1 MNRIRYLLIAA
12 AALISTAAA
21 AQTNDIVERKYWLD
35 GDITQAQDLAPDHAN
50 IDISALKPGIHS
62 LSVRVQDK
70 AGLWSSQVAKYFI
83 VPFVSND
90 VTGKTIKEHQYWID
104 GNLQAAVTSTSK
116 PQPISISSLNAG
128 LHTFTV
134 RVQDQAGTWSSQVAK
149 CFIKPYTEISVGD
162 KEIVKHQ
169 YWIDGK
175 LEAQLT
181 QGDPIELITIE
192 GLNPGLHSLTVRV
205 MDNTGVW
212 SSQVAK
218 YFIKPYTEI
227 SVGDKEIVKHQYWI
241 DGKIEARV
249 TQEQQPSTID
259 IQTLKPGLHSF
270 TVRVKDNTG
279 MWSSQ
284 VAKYFIVPTAETSV
298 GDKSIVL
305 HQYWIDGKLDAIIE
319 SPTQLATIDISNP
332 KLNPGL
338 HSLTVRVKDSEGLW
352 SSQVA
357 KYFIVK
363 GDETVEEATI
373 TRYMY
378 WFDDNTD
385 DFFTG
390 PLESASGTMDID
402 ISDVE
407 AGIHTLWWRCGDSKG
422 AWSEPRSVTFESK
435 SLYNYTVPSPSGIG
449 TFSADVNLTL
459 PDGLKAHFC
468 TYLKEVDEGLAIKI
482 LNIDGKVINQNTGV
496 LLSGT
501 PGKTYQ
507 LRYTTEAGSAT
518 DGNKLVPV
526 VESTHVEPVVIK
538 DGKEYTNYTMQRGR
552 FIKILPEEAG
562 VESIKMPA
570 HRAYLPLLTTEVSPT
585 SGGAKSVVLL
595 LWDDDVVTGIE
606 STEKVDYEPAR
617 DGHVYSISGQRL
629 SAPRKGINIINGR
642 KVIVK

>member
-1 MNRIRYLLIAA
+1 MMFSAA
-12 AALISTAAA
+12 ATAQKSIA
-21 AQTNDIVERKYWLD
+21 ERQYWLD
-35 GDITQAQDLAPDHAN
+35 GNIAEAQTLDESPTSVS
-50 IDISALKPGIHS
+50 IEGLKPGLHS
-62 LSVRVQDK
+62 LTVRVQDSD
-70 AGLWSSQVAKYFI
+70 GLWSSQVAKYFIVPFVSTSITSNSIEKHQYWIDGDLQAAVTSTTQPSAIVIDDLKPGLHSLTVRVKDNTGMWSSQVAKYFI

-90 VTGKTIKEHQYWID
+90 VTSKTIKE
-104 GNLQAAVTSTSK
+104 
-116 PQPISISSLNAG
+116 
-128 LHTFTV
+128 
-134 RVQDQAGTWSSQVAK
+134 
-149 CFIKPYTEISVGD
+149 
-162 KEIVKHQ
+162 
-169 YWIDGK
+169 
-175 LEAQLT
+175 
-181 QGDPIELITIE
+181 
-192 GLNPGLHSLTVRV
+192 
-205 MDNTGVW
+205 
-212 SSQVAK
+212 
-218 YFIKPYTEI
+218 
-227 SVGDKEIVKHQYWI
+227 HQYWI

-259 IQTLKPGLHSF
+259 IETLKPGLHSF

-305 HQYWIDGKLDAIIE
+305 HQYWIDGKLDAIVSSE
-319 SPTQLATIDISNP
+319 TQPSQIPISTL
-332 KLNPGL
+332 KPGL
-338 HSLTVRVKDSEGLW
+338 HSLTVRVKDNTGLW

-363 GDETVEEATI
+363 DDDVMEEATI

-378 WFDDNTD
+378 WFDEETA
-385 DFFTG
+385 DFKTG
-390 PLESASGTMDID
+390 PLTSASGTMDID

-422 AWSEPRSVTFESK
+422 AWSEARSVTFESK
-435 SLYNYTVPSPSGIG
+435 SLYNYKVPESGIG

-501 PGKTYQ
+501 PGETYQ
-507 LRYTTEAGSAT
+507 LRYTSEAGGDT
-518 DGNKLVPV
+518 PGNKLVPV
-526 VESTHVEPVVIK
+526 VESAHIEAVVG
-538 DGKEYTNYTMQRGR
+538 DYTNYMMQGGR
-552 FIKILPEEAG
+552 FIKIKDED
-562 VESIKMPA
+562 ESIKMPA
-570 HRAYLPLLTTEVSPT
+570 HRAYLPLLTTAT
-585 SGGAKSVVLL
+585 SGAKSIVL
-595 LWDDDVVTGIE
+595 LWDDDVVTGVE
-606 STEKVDYEPAR
+606 APEKVDYEPAR

>member
-1 MNRIRYLLIAA
+1 MKRIRYLLIAA
-12 AALISTAAA
+12 AALMYTAAT
-21 AQTNDIVERKYWLD
+21 AQKTIAERQYWID
-35 GDITQAQDLAPDHAN
+35 GNITDPQPLAESPTSIGIGD
-50 IDISALKPGIHS
+50 LKPGLHS
-62 LSVRVQDK
+62 LTVRVKDSDGLWSSQVAKYFIVPFVSTSVTSNSIEKHQYWIDGDLQAAVTSASKPSAIVIGDLKPGLHSLTVRVQDK

-90 VTGKTIKEHQYWID
+90 VTSKTIKE
-104 GNLQAAVTSTSK
+104 
-116 PQPISISSLNAG
+116 
-128 LHTFTV
+128 
-134 RVQDQAGTWSSQVAK
+134 
-149 CFIKPYTEISVGD
+149 
-162 KEIVKHQ
+162 
-169 YWIDGK
+169 
-175 LEAQLT
+175 
-181 QGDPIELITIE
+181 
-192 GLNPGLHSLTVRV
+192 
-205 MDNTGVW
+205 
-212 SSQVAK
+212 
-218 YFIKPYTEI
+218 
-227 SVGDKEIVKHQYWI
+227 HQYWI

-249 TQEQQPSTID
+249 TLEQQPSTID

-305 HQYWIDGKLDAIIE
+305 HQYWIDGKLDAIVSSE
-319 SPTQLATIDISNP
+319 TQPSQIPISTL
-332 KLNPGL
+332 KPGL
-338 HSLTVRVKDSEGLW
+338 HSLTVRVKDNTGLW

-363 GDETVEEATI
+363 DDDVMEETTI

-378 WFDDNTD
+378 WFDEETA
-385 DFFTG
+385 DFKTG
-390 PLESASGTMDID
+390 PLTSASGTMDID

-422 AWSEPRSVTFESK
+422 AWSEARSVTFESK
-435 SLYNYTVPSPSGIG
+435 SLYNYTVPASGIG

-496 LLSGT
+496 LLSGM
-501 PGKTYQ
+501 PGETYQ
-507 LRYTTEAGSAT
+507 LRYTSEAGSAT
-518 DGNKLVPV
+518 EGNKLVPV
-526 VESTHVEPVVIK
+526 VESTHVEPVV
-538 DGKEYTNYTMQRGR
+538 GEYTNYIMQGGK
-552 FIKILPEEAG
+552 FIKIKQEEAG
-562 VESIKMPA
+562 DETIKMPA

>member
-1 MNRIRYLLIAA
+1 MKKLRYLLLAA
-12 AALISTAAA
+12 VAMMCTAATA
-21 AQTNDIVERKYWLD
+21 QKTIAERQYWIDGNITDAQTLAESPTSIGI
-35 GDITQAQDLAPDHAN
+35 GD
-50 IDISALKPGIHS
+50 LKPGLHS
-62 LSVRVQDK
+62 LTVRVKDSEGLWSSQVAKYFIVPFVSTSVTSNSIEKHQYWIDGNLQAAVTSTSQPSAIVIDDLKPGLHSLTVRVQDK

-90 VTGKTIKEHQYWID
+90 VTSKTIKE
-104 GNLQAAVTSTSK
+104 
-116 PQPISISSLNAG
+116 
-128 LHTFTV
+128 
-134 RVQDQAGTWSSQVAK
+134 
-149 CFIKPYTEISVGD
+149 
-162 KEIVKHQ
+162 
-169 YWIDGK
+169 
-175 LEAQLT
+175 
-181 QGDPIELITIE
+181 
-192 GLNPGLHSLTVRV
+192 
-205 MDNTGVW
+205 
-212 SSQVAK
+212 
-218 YFIKPYTEI
+218 
-227 SVGDKEIVKHQYWI
+227 HQYWI

-305 HQYWIDGKLDAIIE
+305 HQYWIDGKLDAIVSSE
-319 SPTQLATIDISNP
+319 TQPSQIPISTL
-332 KLNPGL
+332 KPGL
-338 HSLTVRVKDSEGLW
+338 HSLTVRVKDNTGLW

-363 GDETVEEATI
+363 DDDVMEETTI

-378 WFDDNTD
+378 WFDEETA
-385 DFFTG
+385 DFKTG
-390 PLESASGTMDID
+390 PLTSASGTMDID

-422 AWSEPRSVTFESK
+422 AWSEARSVTFESK
-435 SLYNYTVPSPSGIG
+435 SLYNYTVPGSGIG

-501 PGKTYQ
+501 PGETYQ
-507 LRYTTEAGSAT
+507 LRYTSEAGSAT
-518 DGNKLVPV
+518 EGNKLVPV
-526 VESTHVEPVVIK
+526 VESTHVEPVV
-538 DGKEYTNYTMQRGR
+538 GEYTNYIMQGGR
-552 FIKILPEEAG
+552 FIKIKQEEAG
-562 VESIKMPA
+562 DETVKMPA
-570 HRAYLPLLTTEVSPT
+570 HRAYLPLLTTAVGE
-585 SGGAKSVVLL
+585 AKSIVL
-595 LWDDDVVTGIE
+595 LWDDGFVTGVERMRNVENEIKRNE
-606 STEKVDYEPAR
+606 S
-617 DGHVYSISGQRL
+617 VYNLNGQKL
-629 SAPRKGINIINGR
+629 SSPRKGINIINGR

>member
-1 MNRIRYLLIAA
+1 MKRIRYLLIAA
-12 AALISTAAA
+12 AALMYTAAT
-21 AQTNDIVERKYWLD
+21 AQKTIAERQYWID
-35 GDITQAQDLAPDHAN
+35 GNITDPQPLAESPTSIGIGD
-50 IDISALKPGIHS
+50 LKPGLHS
-62 LSVRVQDK
+62 LTVRVKDSDGLWSSQVAKYFIVPFVSTSVTSNSIEKHQYWIDGDLQAAVTSASKPSAIVIGDLKPGLHSLTVRVQDK

-90 VTGKTIKEHQYWID
+90 VTSKTIKE
-104 GNLQAAVTSTSK
+104 
-116 PQPISISSLNAG
+116 
-128 LHTFTV
+128 
-134 RVQDQAGTWSSQVAK
+134 
-149 CFIKPYTEISVGD
+149 
-162 KEIVKHQ
+162 
-169 YWIDGK
+169 
-175 LEAQLT
+175 
-181 QGDPIELITIE
+181 
-192 GLNPGLHSLTVRV
+192 
-205 MDNTGVW
+205 
-212 SSQVAK
+212 
-218 YFIKPYTEI
+218 
-227 SVGDKEIVKHQYWI
+227 HQYWI

-249 TQEQQPSTID
+249 TLEQQPSTID

-305 HQYWIDGKLDAIIE
+305 HQYWIDGKLDAIVSSE
-319 SPTQLATIDISNP
+319 TQPSQIPISTL
-332 KLNPGL
+332 KPGL
-338 HSLTVRVKDSEGLW
+338 HSLTVRVKDNTGLW

-363 GDETVEEATI
+363 DDDVMEETTI

-378 WFDDNTD
+378 WFDEETA
-385 DFFTG
+385 DFKTG
-390 PLESASGTMDID
+390 PLTSASGTMDID

-422 AWSEPRSVTFESK
+422 AWSEARSVTFESK
-435 SLYNYTVPSPSGIG
+435 SLYNYTVPASGIG

-496 LLSGT
+496 LLSGM
-501 PGKTYQ
+501 PGETYQ
-507 LRYTTEAGSAT
+507 LRYTSEAGSAT
-518 DGNKLVPV
+518 EGNKLVPV
-526 VESTHVEPVVIK
+526 VESTHVEPVV
-538 DGKEYTNYTMQRGR
+538 GEYTNYIMQGGR
-552 FIKILPEEAG
+552 FIKIKQEEAG
-562 VESIKMPA
+562 NEDIKMPA

>member
-1 MNRIRYLLIAA
+1 MKRIRYLLIAA
-12 AALISTAAA
+12 AMMFSAAA
-21 AQTNDIVERKYWLD
+21 TAQKSIAERQYWLD
-35 GDITQAQDLAPDHAN
+35 GNIAEAQTLDESPTSVS
-50 IDISALKPGIHS
+50 IEGLKPGLHS
-62 LSVRVQDK
+62 LTVRVQDSD
-70 AGLWSSQVAKYFI
+70 GLWSSQVAKYFIVPFVSTSITSNSIEKHQYWIDGDLQAAVTSTTQPSAIVIDDLKPGLHSLTVRVKDNTGMWSSQVAKYFI

-90 VTGKTIKEHQYWID
+90 VTSKTIKE
-104 GNLQAAVTSTSK
+104 
-116 PQPISISSLNAG
+116 
-128 LHTFTV
+128 
-134 RVQDQAGTWSSQVAK
+134 
-149 CFIKPYTEISVGD
+149 
-162 KEIVKHQ
+162 
-169 YWIDGK
+169 
-175 LEAQLT
+175 
-181 QGDPIELITIE
+181 
-192 GLNPGLHSLTVRV
+192 
-205 MDNTGVW
+205 
-212 SSQVAK
+212 
-218 YFIKPYTEI
+218 
-227 SVGDKEIVKHQYWI
+227 HQYWI

-259 IQTLKPGLHSF
+259 IETLKPGLHSF

-305 HQYWIDGKLDAIIE
+305 HQYWIDGKLDAIVSSE
-319 SPTQLATIDISNP
+319 TQPSQIPISTL
-332 KLNPGL
+332 KPGL
-338 HSLTVRVKDSEGLW
+338 HSLTVRVKDNTGLW

-363 GDETVEEATI
+363 DDDVMEEATI

-378 WFDDNTD
+378 WFDEETA
-385 DFFTG
+385 DFKTG
-390 PLESASGTMDID
+390 PLTSASGTMDID

-422 AWSEPRSVTFESK
+422 AWSEARSVTFESK
-435 SLYNYTVPSPSGIG
+435 SLYNYKVPESGIG

-501 PGKTYQ
+501 PGETYQ
-507 LRYTTEAGSAT
+507 LRYTSEAGGDT
-518 DGNKLVPV
+518 PGNKLVPV
-526 VESTHVEPVVIK
+526 VESAHIEAVVG
-538 DGKEYTNYTMQRGR
+538 DYTNYMMQGGR
-552 FIKILPEEAG
+552 FIKIKDED
-562 VESIKMPA
+562 ESIKMPA
-570 HRAYLPLLTTEVSPT
+570 HRAYLPLLTTAT
-585 SGGAKSVVLL
+585 SGAKSIVL
-595 LWDDDVVTGIE
+595 LWDDDVVTGVE
-606 STEKVDYEPAR
+606 APEKVDYEPAR

>member
-1 MNRIRYLLIAA
+1 MKRIRYLLIAA

-62 LSVRVQDK
+62 LSVRVKD
-70 AGLWSSQVAKYFI
+70 AGGLWSSQVARYFI
-83 VPFVSND
+83 KPYADNSASTNS
-90 VTGKTIKEHQYWID
+90 IAQHQYWID
-104 GNLQAAVTSTSK
+104 GNLQAAVTSGSK
-116 PQPISISSLNAG
+116 PQPISVSSLNAG

-134 RVQDQAGTWSSQVAK
+134 RVQDQTGTWSSQVAK

-175 LEAQLT
+175 LEAQVT
-181 QGDPIELITIE
+181 QGDPIRLIDIE
-192 GLNPGLHSLTVRV
+192 GLKSGLHSLTVRV
-205 MDNTGVW
+205 QDNTGVW

-227 SVGDKEIVKHQYWI
+227 SVGDKEILKHQYWI
-241 DGKIEARV
+241 DGKLEAQV
-249 TQEQQPSTID
+249 TQGDPIRLID
-259 IQTLKPGLHSF
+259 IEGLKSGLHSL
-270 TVRVKDNTG
+270 TVRVQDNTG
-279 MWSSQ
+279 VWSSQ
-284 VAKYFIVPTAETSV
+284 VAKYFIKPYTEISV
-298 GDKSIVL
+298 EDKEIVQ
-305 HQYWIDGKLDAIIE
+305 HQYWIDGNVDAIVTLNQKDPIDV
-319 SPTQLATIDISNP
+319 IDIEGL
-332 KLNPGL
+332 KQGL
-338 HSLTVRVKDSEGLW
+338 HSLTVRVKDNTGVW

-378 WFDDNTD
+378 WFDDETD

-390 PLESASGTMDID
+390 PLTSASGTMDID

-422 AWSEPRSVTFESK
+422 AWSEARSVTFESK
-435 SLYNYTVPSPSGIG
+435 SLYNYKVPESGIG

-501 PGKTYQ
+501 PGETYQ
-507 LRYTTEAGSAT
+507 LRYTSEAGSAT
-518 DGNKLVPV
+518 EGNKLVPV
-526 VESTHVEPVVIK
+526 VESTHVEPVV
-538 DGKEYTNYTMQRGR
+538 GEYTNYIMKGGQ
-552 FIKILPEEAG
+552 FIKIKQEEAG
-562 VESIKMPA
+562 KEDIKMPA

>member
-1 MNRIRYLLIAA
+1 MKRIRYLLIAA

-62 LSVRVQDK
+62 LSVRVKD
-70 AGLWSSQVAKYFI
+70 AGGLWSSQVARYFI
-83 VPFVSND
+83 KPYADNSASTNS
-90 VTGKTIKEHQYWID
+90 IAQHQYWID

-169 YWIDGK
+169 YWIDGN
-175 LEAQLT
+175 LEAQVT

-241 DGKIEARV
+241 DGKLEAQV
-249 TQEQQPSTID
+249 TQGEPIRLID
-259 IQTLKPGLHSF
+259 IEGLKSGLHSL
-270 TVRVKDNTG
+270 TVRVQDNTG
-279 MWSSQ
+279 VWSSQ
-284 VAKYFIVPTAETSV
+284 VAKYFIKPYTEISV
-298 GDKSIVL
+298 EDKEIVQ
-305 HQYWIDGKLDAIIE
+305 HQYWIDGNVDAMVTLNQKD
-319 SPTQLATIDISNP
+319 PIDIIDIEGL
-332 KLNPGL
+332 KQGL
-338 HSLTVRVKDSEGLW
+338 HSLTVRVKDNTGVW

-378 WFDDNTD
+378 WFDDNSD

-390 PLESASGTMDID
+390 PLTSASGTMDID

-422 AWSEPRSVTFESK
+422 AWSEARSVTFESK
-435 SLYNYTVPSPSGIG
+435 SLYNYTVPESGIG

-501 PGKTYQ
+501 PGETYQ
-507 LRYTTEAGSAT
+507 LRYTSEAGSAT
-518 DGNKLVPV
+518 EGNKLVPV
-526 VESTHVEPVVIK
+526 VESTHVEPVV
-538 DGKEYTNYTMQRGR
+538 GEYTNYIMQGGR
-552 FIKILPEEAG
+552 FIKIKQEEAG
-562 VESIKMPA
+562 DETVKMPA

>member
-1 MNRIRYLLIAA
+1 MKRIRYLLIAA
-12 AALISTAAA
+12 AALMCTAAT
-21 AQTNDIVERKYWLD
+21 AQKTIAERQYWID
-35 GDITQAQDLAPDHAN
+35 GNITDPQPLAESPTSIGIGN
-50 IDISALKPGIHS
+50 LKPGLHS
-62 LSVRVQDK
+62 LTVRVKDSDGLWSSQVAKYFIVPFVSTSITSNSIEKHQYWIDGDLQAAVTSTTQPSAIVIDDLKPGLHSLTVRVQDK

-90 VTGKTIKEHQYWID
+90 VTSKTIKE
-104 GNLQAAVTSTSK
+104 
-116 PQPISISSLNAG
+116 
-128 LHTFTV
+128 
-134 RVQDQAGTWSSQVAK
+134 
-149 CFIKPYTEISVGD
+149 
-162 KEIVKHQ
+162 
-169 YWIDGK
+169 
-175 LEAQLT
+175 
-181 QGDPIELITIE
+181 
-192 GLNPGLHSLTVRV
+192 
-205 MDNTGVW
+205 
-212 SSQVAK
+212 
-218 YFIKPYTEI
+218 
-227 SVGDKEIVKHQYWI
+227 HQYWI

-259 IQTLKPGLHSF
+259 IETLKPGLHSF

-305 HQYWIDGKLDAIIE
+305 HQYWIDGKLDAIV
-319 SPTQLATIDISNP
+319 SSVTQPSQIPISTL
-332 KLNPGL
+332 KPGL
-338 HSLTVRVKDSEGLW
+338 HSLTVRVKDNTGLW

-363 GDETVEEATI
+363 DDDVMEETTI

-378 WFDDNTD
+378 WFDEETD

-390 PLESASGTMDID
+390 PLTSASGTMDID

-422 AWSEPRSVTFESK
+422 AWSEARSVTFESK
-435 SLYNYTVPSPSGIG
+435 SLYNYKVPESGIG

-501 PGKTYQ
+501 PGETYQ
-507 LRYTTEAGSAT
+507 LRYTSEAGSAT
-518 DGNKLVPV
+518 EGNKLVPV
-526 VESTHVEPVVIK
+526 VESTHVEPVV
-538 DGKEYTNYTMQRGR
+538 GEYTNYIMQGGR
-552 FIKILPEEAG
+552 FIKIKQEEAG
-562 VESIKMPA
+562 DETIKMPA

>member
-1 MNRIRYLLIAA
+1 MY
-12 AALISTAAA
+12 TAAT
-21 AQTNDIVERKYWLD
+21 AQKTIAERQYWID
-35 GDITQAQDLAPDHAN
+35 GNITDPQPLAESPTSIGIGD
-50 IDISALKPGIHS
+50 LKPGLHS
-62 LSVRVQDK
+62 LTVRVKDSDGLWSSQVAKYFIVPFVSTSVTSNSIEKHQYWIDGDLQAAVTSASKPSAIVIGDLKPGLHSLTVRVQDK

-90 VTGKTIKEHQYWID
+90 VTSKTIKE
-104 GNLQAAVTSTSK
+104 
-116 PQPISISSLNAG
+116 
-128 LHTFTV
+128 
-134 RVQDQAGTWSSQVAK
+134 
-149 CFIKPYTEISVGD
+149 
-162 KEIVKHQ
+162 
-169 YWIDGK
+169 
-175 LEAQLT
+175 
-181 QGDPIELITIE
+181 
-192 GLNPGLHSLTVRV
+192 
-205 MDNTGVW
+205 
-212 SSQVAK
+212 
-218 YFIKPYTEI
+218 
-227 SVGDKEIVKHQYWI
+227 HQYWI

-249 TQEQQPSTID
+249 TLEQQPSTID

-305 HQYWIDGKLDAIIE
+305 HQYWIDGKLDAIVSSE
-319 SPTQLATIDISNP
+319 TQPSQIPISTL
-332 KLNPGL
+332 KPGL
-338 HSLTVRVKDSEGLW
+338 HSLTVRVKDNTGLW

-363 GDETVEEATI
+363 DDDVMEETTI

-378 WFDDNTD
+378 WFDEETA
-385 DFFTG
+385 DFKTG
-390 PLESASGTMDID
+390 PLTSASGTMDID

-422 AWSEPRSVTFESK
+422 AWSEARSVTFESK
-435 SLYNYTVPSPSGIG
+435 SLYNYTVPASGIG

-496 LLSGT
+496 LLSGM
-501 PGKTYQ
+501 PGETYQ
-507 LRYTTEAGSAT
+507 LRYTSEAGSAT
-518 DGNKLVPV
+518 EGNKLVPV
-526 VESTHVEPVVIK
+526 VESTHVEPVV
-538 DGKEYTNYTMQRGR
+538 GEYTNYIMQGGR
-552 FIKILPEEAG
+552 FIKIKQEEAG
-562 VESIKMPA
+562 NEDIKMPA

>member
-1 MNRIRYLLIAA
+1 MKRIRYLLIAA
-12 AALISTAAA
+12 AALMCTAAT
-21 AQTNDIVERKYWLD
+21 AQKTIVKRQYWID
-35 GDITQAQDLAPDHAN
+35 GNITEAKTLAESPTSIGIGD
-50 IDISALKPGIHS
+50 LKPGLHS
-62 LSVRVQDK
+62 LTVRVKDSEGLWSSQVAKYFIVPFVDNSVSGNEIVLHQYWIDGKIEAEPSETQPTAIVIGDLKPGLHSLTVRVKDK

-83 VPFVSND
+83 VPTAAETPASE
-90 VTGKTIKEHQYWID
+90 KYIKEHQYWID
-104 GNLQAAVTSTSK
+104 GKIENKWFGPT
-116 PQPISISSLNAG
+116 QPDII
-128 LHTFTV
+128 
-134 RVQDQAGTWSSQVAK
+134 DIGTLK
-149 CFIKPYTEISVGD
+149 
-162 KEIVKHQ
+162 
-169 YWIDGK
+169 
-175 LEAQLT
+175 
-181 QGDPIELITIE
+181 
-192 GLNPGLHSLTVRV
+192 PGLHSLTVRV
-205 MDNTGVW
+205 KD
-212 SSQVAK
+212 S
-218 YFIKPYTEI
+218 E
-227 SVGDKEIVKHQYWI
+227 
-241 DGKIEARV
+241 
-249 TQEQQPSTID
+249 
-259 IQTLKPGLHSF
+259 GL
-270 TVRVKDNTG
+270 
-279 MWSSQ
+279 WSSQ

-319 SPTQLATIDISNP
+319 SPTQLATIDVSNP

-363 GDETVEEATI
+363 DDDSVEEATI

-378 WFDDNTD
+378 WFDEETA
-385 DFFTG
+385 DFKTG

-422 AWSEPRSVTFESK
+422 AWSEARSVTFESK
-435 SLYNYTVPSPSGIG
+435 SLYNYTVPAKGIG

-507 LRYTTEAGSAT
+507 LRYTSEAGSAT
-518 DGNKLVPV
+518 EGNKLVPV

-538 DGKEYTNYTMQRGR
+538 DGKEYTNFVMNGGV
-552 FIKILPEEAG
+552 FKKIVQDEQG
-562 VESIKMPA
+562 DESLKIPA

-585 SGGAKSVVLL
+585 SGDAKSVVLL

>member
-1 MNRIRYLLIAA
+1 MKRIRYLLIAA
-12 AALISTAAA
+12 AALMCTAATA
-21 AQTNDIVERKYWLD
+21 QKTIAERQYWIDGNITDAQT
-35 GDITQAQDLAPDHAN
+35 LAESPTSIGIGN
-50 IDISALKPGIHS
+50 LKPGLHS
-62 LSVRVQDK
+62 LTVRVQDSDGLWSSQVAKYFIVPFVSTSITSNSIEKHQYWIDGNLQAAVTSTTQPSAIVIGDLKPGLHSLTVRVQDK

-90 VTGKTIKEHQYWID
+90 VTGKTIKE
-104 GNLQAAVTSTSK
+104 
-116 PQPISISSLNAG
+116 
-128 LHTFTV
+128 
-134 RVQDQAGTWSSQVAK
+134 
-149 CFIKPYTEISVGD
+149 
-162 KEIVKHQ
+162 
-169 YWIDGK
+169 
-175 LEAQLT
+175 
-181 QGDPIELITIE
+181 
-192 GLNPGLHSLTVRV
+192 
-205 MDNTGVW
+205 
-212 SSQVAK
+212 
-218 YFIKPYTEI
+218 
-227 SVGDKEIVKHQYWI
+227 HQYWI

-319 SPTQLATIDISNP
+319 SPTQLATIDVSNP

-338 HSLTVRVKDSEGLW
+338 HSLTVRVKDNTGLW

-363 GDETVEEATI
+363 DDDAVEEATI

-378 WFDDNTD
+378 WFDEETD
-385 DFFTG
+385 DFKTG
-390 PLESASGTMDID
+390 SLTSASGTMDID

-407 AGIHTLWWRCGDSKG
+407 AGTHTLWWRCGDSKG
-422 AWSEPRSVTFESK
+422 AWSEARSVTFESK
-435 SLYNYTVPSPSGIG
+435 SLYNYTVPASGIG

-496 LLSGT
+496 LLSGM
-501 PGKTYQ
+501 PGETYQ
-507 LRYTTEAGSAT
+507 LRYTSEAGSAT
-518 DGNKLVPV
+518 EGNKLVPV
-526 VESTHVEPVVIK
+526 VESIHVEPVV
-538 DGKEYTNYTMQRGR
+538 GEYTNYIMQGGR
-552 FIKILPEEAG
+552 FIKIKQEEAG
-562 VESIKMPA
+562 DEDVKMPA
-570 HRAYLPLLTTEVSPT
+570 HRAYLPLLTTAVGE
-585 SGGAKSVVLL
+585 AKSIVL
-595 LWDDDVVTGIE
+595 LWDDGFVTGVERMRNVENEIMRNE
-606 STEKVDYEPAR
+606 SIYNLN
-617 DGHVYSISGQRL
+617 GQKL
-629 SAPRKGINIINGR
+629 SSPRKGINIINGR

>member
-1 MNRIRYLLIAA
+1 MKRIRYLLIAA
-12 AALISTAAA
+12 AALISTAATA
-21 AQTNDIVERKYWLD
+21 QKTIAERQYWIDGNITDAQT
-35 GDITQAQDLAPDHAN
+35 LAESPTS
-50 IDISALKPGIHS
+50 ISIGNLKPGLHS
-62 LSVRVQDK
+62 LTVRVQDSDGLWSSQVAKYFIVPFVSTSVTSNSIEKHQYWIDGNLQAAVTSTTQPSAIVIGDLKPGLHSLTVRVQDK

-104 GNLQAAVTSTSK
+104 G
-116 PQPISISSLNAG
+116 
-128 LHTFTV
+128 
-134 RVQDQAGTWSSQVAK
+134 
-149 CFIKPYTEISVGD
+149 
-162 KEIVKHQ
+162 
-169 YWIDGK
+169 
-175 LEAQLT
+175 
-181 QGDPIELITIE
+181 
-192 GLNPGLHSLTVRV
+192 
-205 MDNTGVW
+205 
-212 SSQVAK
+212 
-218 YFIKPYTEI
+218 
-227 SVGDKEIVKHQYWI
+227 
-241 DGKIEARV
+241 KIEARV

-259 IQTLKPGLHSF
+259 IKTLKPGLHSF

-338 HSLTVRVKDSEGLW
+338 HSLTVRVKDNTGLW

-363 GDETVEEATI
+363 DDDVMEETTI

-378 WFDDNTD
+378 WFDEETD
-385 DFFTG
+385 DFKTG
-390 PLESASGTMDID
+390 PLTSASGTMDID

-422 AWSEPRSVTFESK
+422 AWSEARSVTFESK
-435 SLYNYTVPSPSGIG
+435 SLYNYTVPESGIG

-501 PGKTYQ
+501 PGETYQ
-507 LRYTTEAGSAT
+507 LRYTAEAGSAT
-518 DGNKLVPV
+518 EGNQLVPV
-526 VESTHVEPVVIK
+526 VESTHVEPVV
-538 DGKEYTNYTMQRGR
+538 GEYTNYIMQGGK
-552 FIKILPEEAG
+552 FIKIKQEEAG
-562 VESIKMPA
+562 KGDIKMPA

>member
-1 MNRIRYLLIAA
+1 MKRIRYLLIAA
-12 AALISTAAA
+12 AALMCTAAT
-21 AQTNDIVERKYWLD
+21 AQKTIAERQYWID
-35 GDITQAQDLAPDHAN
+35 GNITDPQPLAESPTSIGIGD
-50 IDISALKPGIHS
+50 LKPGLHS
-62 LSVRVQDK
+62 LTVRVKDSE
-70 AGLWSSQVAKYFI
+70 GLWSSQVAKYFIVPFVSTSVTSNSIEKHQYWIDGDLQAAVTSTTQPSAIVIGDLKPGLHSLTVRVKDNTGMWSSQVAKYFI

-104 GNLQAAVTSTSK
+104 G
-116 PQPISISSLNAG
+116 
-128 LHTFTV
+128 
-134 RVQDQAGTWSSQVAK
+134 
-149 CFIKPYTEISVGD
+149 
-162 KEIVKHQ
+162 
-169 YWIDGK
+169 
-175 LEAQLT
+175 
-181 QGDPIELITIE
+181 
-192 GLNPGLHSLTVRV
+192 
-205 MDNTGVW
+205 
-212 SSQVAK
+212 
-218 YFIKPYTEI
+218 
-227 SVGDKEIVKHQYWI
+227 
-241 DGKIEARV
+241 KIEARV

-259 IQTLKPGLHSF
+259 IKTLKPGLHSF

-305 HQYWIDGKLDAIIE
+305 HQYWIDGKLDAIVSSE
-319 SPTQLATIDISNP
+319 TQPSQIPISTL
-332 KLNPGL
+332 KPGL
-338 HSLTVRVKDSEGLW
+338 HSLTVRVKDNTGLW

-363 GDETVEEATI
+363 DDDVMEETTV

-378 WFDDNTD
+378 WFDEETA
-385 DFFTG
+385 DFKTG
-390 PLESASGTMDID
+390 PLTSASGTMDID

-422 AWSEPRSVTFESK
+422 AWSEARSVTFESK
-435 SLYNYTVPSPSGIG
+435 SLYNYTVPASGIG

-501 PGKTYQ
+501 PGETYQ
-507 LRYTTEAGSAT
+507 LRYTSEAGSAT
-518 DGNKLVPV
+518 EGNKLVPV
-526 VESTHVEPVVIK
+526 VESTHVEPVV
-538 DGKEYTNYTMQRGR
+538 GEYTNYIMQGGR
-552 FIKILPEEAG
+552 FIKIKQEEAG
-562 VESIKMPA
+562 DETIKMPA